1 MAETSATFM
10 VENAEIIFRNFEG
23 KEGQY
28 NRKGDRNFG
37 VILDP
42 DVAAQM
48 EEDGWN
54 VKYLKPR
61 EEGDEPTPYIQ
72 VSVKFDIRPP
82 RIVTISSSGKTQ
94 LDEDSV
100 EILDWAD
107 MAKVDLIARAYNWE
121 VNGKTGMKAYLKSM
135 FITLEE
141 DELEKKYAYLDA
153 EDELEE
159 DYED

>member
-1 MAETSATFM
+1 MAETNATFM
-10 VENAEIIFRNFEG
+10 VEDAEIIFRNFEG

-42 DVAAQM
+42 EAAAQM
-48 EEDGWN
+48 EADGWN
-54 VKYLKPR
+54 VKYLNPR
-61 EEGDEPTPYIQ
+61 EEGDDPTPWIQ

-82 RIVTISSSGKTQ
+82 RVVTISSSGKTQ

-100 EILDWAD
+100 EILDWAE

-135 FITLEE
+135 FVTLEE
-141 DELEKKYAYLDA
+141 DELEKKYAYLD
-153 EDELEE
+153 EVEE
-159 DYED
+159 NYEEYEA